1 VTAARPVLRSAEF
14 RRERQAS
21 WRELDRLLVQIEKRG
36 IRGLGPEELVRLP
49 VLHRAA
55 VSSLSVARS
64 ISLDKALIRY
74 LESLTARSFLGLY
87 GEGGAL
93 RRSVRDFVVQR
104 FPRLVRAY
112 RWPMVLTLLIF
123 LAGSWTGYALTA
135 HDPDLYYALVPEAMA
150 GGRTPTST
158 TEELRAVLYEPD
170 EDAAEELSRFASF
183 LFSNNAGIG
192 LMSFVLGF
200 LAGVPVV
207 LLVFFN
213 GLVLG
218 AMTALYASR
227 DLGLDFLFW
236 VLPHGVTE
244 IGALI
249 LCGGAGLVLGRA
261 LVFPGQHA
269 RLANLALEGRRAG
282 QIVLG
287 CVAMFLI
294 AALIEGFF
302 RQMVPQL
309 GPRVLLAAFTA
320 VAWAVY
326 LTLGG
331 RERSA

>member
-1 VTAARPVLRSAEF
+1 MRTSRLVLKSAEF

-21 WRELDRLLVQIEKRG
+21 WRELDRLLLQIEKRG
-36 IRGLGPEELVRLP
+36 IPGLGPEELARLP

-64 ISLDKALIRY
+64 ISLDKALVTY

-87 GEGGAL
+87 GAGGSL
-93 RRSVRDFVVQR
+93 RRSLRDFVARR

-112 RWPMVLTLLIF
+112 RGLMLLTLLLF
-123 LAGSWTGYALTA
+123 LAGCWTGYALTA
-135 HDPDLYYALVPEAMA
+135 HDSDLYYALVPSGMA
-150 GGRTPTST
+150 AGRTPIST

-170 EDAAEELSRFASF
+170 TDVAEELSQFAAF
-183 LFSNNAGIG
+183 LFNNNAGIG
-192 LMSFVLGF
+192 LMSFALGF

-227 DLGLDFLFW
+227 GLGVDFLFW

-244 IGALI
+244 IGALV
-249 LCGGAGLVLGRA
+249 LCGGAGLALGRA
-261 LVFPGQHA
+261 LVFPGRHA
-269 RLANLALEGRRAG
+269 RLVNLAREGRRAG

-287 CVAMFLI
+287 CVGMFLI

-302 RQMVPQL
+302 RQMVPKL
-309 GPRVLLAAFTA
+309 GPRVLLASFSAI
-320 VAWAVY
+320 AWTVY
-326 LTLGG
+326 LTLAG

>member
-1 VTAARPVLRSAEF
+1 MKAARPVLKSAEF

-21 WRELDRLLVQIEKRG
+21 WRELDRLLIQTEKRG
-36 IRGLGPEELVRLP
+36 IRALGPEELARLP

-55 VSSLSVARS
+55 VSALSVARS
-64 ISLDKALIRY
+64 ISLDKALVEY

-87 GEGGAL
+87 GETGSL
-93 RRSVRDFVVQR
+93 RRSAVDFVARQ

-112 RWPMVLTLLIF
+112 RWPMLLTLLLF

-135 HDPDLYYALVPEAMA
+135 HDSDLYYALVPDGMA
-150 GGRTPTST
+150 QERTPLST
-158 TEELRAVLYEPD
+158 TEELREVLYEPD
-170 EDAAEELSRFASF
+170 TDAAEELSLFASF
-183 LFSNNAGIG
+183 LFNNNAGIG

-207 LLVFFN
+207 LLVFYN
-213 GLVLG
+213 GVMLG

-227 DLGLDFLFW
+227 GLGLDFLFW

-244 IGALI
+244 IGALV

-261 LVFPGQHA
+261 LVFPGRHA

-287 CVAMFLI
+287 CVGMFLI

-302 RQMVPQL
+302 RQRVL
-309 GPRVLLAAFTA
+309 GIGPRVWMASFTA

-331 RERSA
+331 RERRA